1 MKYNLRG
8 RILLIAAVAAFGGVS
23 ITSCDKMT
31 GNDGTE
37 YLEDDYVPVTETI
50 DDWSGDYVVA
60 HVVDGKSVNPFA
72 ALEGSEGKSG
82 KVLKIRMG
90 GILWGSSADDVK
102 TVLKKADDWSYT
114 MHVAGVGYIGY
125 DGDSGFV
132 RSYTESTA
140 DSYLWD
146 VLLAE
151 SGSGHVRL
159 CPKTADETVS
169 VAWNADKASFVIN
182 STDTP
187 ALLFRRVESTGI
199 KNHPTPPD
207 GGDGDGDGDG
217 DGKDDP
223 QPTPTPTN
231 AKYGWFELPVT
242 NYEESGNYL
251 IDKTDKSL
259 YYAHH
264 ICPDLRYPSGKLMRN
279 YTVCYS
285 SEEHCPVWV
294 AAPRHSVY
302 QQKNCDRTNAYGKDP
317 DVPSDIQYH
326 SKDIGGGCNKGHM
339 LGSAE
344 RLGSIGANRQVF
356 YYTNIAPQNMS
367 TFNTGGGAWNNLEA
381 FVDGQVCSDTLYEVI
396 GCYFN
401 KFTDAYGKVCESK
414 KIEFGDRSDVSW
426 PSMFYYV
433 LLRTKKGNTGKA
445 VTQCSSA
452 ELQCVAFVV
461 RHNMEKGH
469 KPQAKDMM
477 SVSDLE
483 KLTGFTYFP
492 NVPNAPK
499 TTYTAS
505 DWL

>member
-1 MKYNLRG
+1 MKYNLWS
-8 RILLIAAVAAFGGVS
+8 RILLIIAVAAFGGAAF
-23 ITSCDKMT
+23 TSCDKMP

-37 YLEDDYVPVTETI
+37 YLEDDYIPVTEFL

-60 HVVDGKSVNPFA
+60 RPVDAKSVEPFA
-72 ALEGSEGKSG
+72 ALDGTEGKPG
-82 KVLKIRMG
+82 KALKIRTG
-90 GILWGSSADDVK
+90 GVLWGSSADDVK
-102 TVLKKADDWSYT
+102 TVLKKADEYSYI

-125 DGDSGFV
+125 DGKSGFV
-132 RSYTESTA
+132 RSYTESTDDA
-140 DSYLWD
+140 YLWD

-151 SGSGHVRL
+151 SGTGYVRL
-159 CPKTADETVS
+159 SPKTADETTALV
-169 VAWNADKASFVIN
+169 WNASEEAFTV
-182 STDTP
+182 STSGTP
-187 ALLFRRVESTGI
+187 AILFRRVEATGI
-199 KNHPTPPD
+199 KNHPNPD
-207 GGDGDGDGDG
+207 PNP
-217 DGKDDP
+217 DP
-223 QPTPTPTN
+223 KPDPDPKPNPDPTPDPKPTN

-242 NYEESGNYL
+242 NYEESGKYL
-251 IDKTDKSL
+251 IGKDDKSL

-285 SEEHCPVWV
+285 ADEHCPVWV

-302 QQKNCDRTNAYGKDP
+302 QQKNSGRTNAYGKDP

-326 SKDIGGGCNKGHM
+326 SKAIGGGCNKGHM

-344 RLGSIGANRQVF
+344 RLGSSGANRQVF
-356 YYTNIAPQNMS
+356 YFTNIAPQNMT

-381 FVDGQVCSDTLYEVI
+381 FVDGQVCSDTLYEVV
-396 GCYFN
+396 GCYFK

-414 KIEFGDRSDVSW
+414 KIEFGNRSDVSW

-445 VTQCSSA
+445 VTQCSAS

-461 RHNMEKGH
+461 RHSMEKGH

-483 KLTGFTYFP
+483 KLTGFSYFP

-499 TTYTAS
+499 DTYNAS